1 MTHRSLRERLLVELE
16 NGPGTCVELTQR
28 LSARGQSALPTNV
41 HRALRRMVDDGVA
54 LESVAD
60 FVQHMKRTHAELG
73 GTVTYELAAESNEC
87 GLGYMQG
94 RGAA

>member
-1 MTHRSLRERLLVELE
+1 MTHRSLRERILTELA
-16 NGPGTCVELTQR
+16 NGPGTCVELTRR
-28 LSARGQSALPTNV
+28 LCASGQHVLPINV
-41 HRALRRMVDDGVA
+41 HRALRRMVDDDLV

-73 GTVTYELAAESNEC
+73 GTVTYELTVESNEC